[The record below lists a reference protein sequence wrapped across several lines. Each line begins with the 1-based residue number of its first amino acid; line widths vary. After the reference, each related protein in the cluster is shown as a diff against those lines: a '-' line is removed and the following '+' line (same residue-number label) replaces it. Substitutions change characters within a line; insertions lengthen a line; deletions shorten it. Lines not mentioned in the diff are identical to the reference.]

1 MALVNRVPQQC
12 EDGGAGNESSCEAL
26 RRAEASL
33 QTKWNERIFL
43 FKFFFLIIF
52 KCVSVW
58 VCASVCSALS
68 SQKRASD
75 PPEQG
80 IRSPWSWS

>member
-12 EDGGAGNESSCEAL
+12 EDGGAGNESCSEAL
-26 RRAEASL
+26 SRAEASL
-33 QTKWNERIFL
+33 QTKWNKRIFL
-43 FKFFFLIIF
+43 FKFFFF
-52 KCVSVW
+52 K
-58 VCASVCSALS
+58 LS
-68 SQKRASD
+68 SSVLVCMCICVQCPQQPEEGVRF